1 MPADPN
7 FLNPLNNPIFL
18 PLVQRVITIFSL
30 GFILILILNK
40 FKTKNLWQT
49 NLGKRCLSWLILS
62 ALYIT
67 AILFGG
73 YPALI
78 FLLIF
83 MILAIWEIQKLSNL
97 PKVYAISLYILAIIS
112 IYTTSFRP
120 QNFYMLPL
128 LYFIVL
134 SLVAIKENNMKGFF
148 NLALSLFTS
157 IWIIFALSHFIL
169 LGHLNNSIDNTK
181 SLLFLVALT
190 TALSDIGAYI
200 VGKSFSKTPLNKFKI
215 AENISPNKT
224 YIGIVGNILGAA
236 LGIWI
241 MYFAIKTYTSITN
254 LIILAILIGLFAS
267 VGDLTESLFKRYFKT
282 KDSSQLI
289 PGHGGVLD
297 RIDSVLRVIIVVYYY
312 FLLVI

>member
-7 FLNPLNNPIFL
+7 FLNPLNNPIFF
-18 PLVQRVITIFSL
+18 PLVQRLIIIFAL

-40 FKTKNLWQT
+40 FKIKNLWQT
-49 NLGKRCLSWLILS
+49 NLGKRYLSWLILS
-62 ALYIT
+62 AIYIT

-73 YPALI
+73 YPALL
-78 FLLIF
+78 FLLFF

-112 IYTTSFRP
+112 IYTTSFHP

-134 SLVAIKENNMKGFF
+134 SLVAIKENNTKGFF
-148 NLALSLFTS
+148 NLTISLFTS

-224 YIGIVGNILGAA
+224 YIGIFGNIIGAA

-312 FLLVI
+312 FLL